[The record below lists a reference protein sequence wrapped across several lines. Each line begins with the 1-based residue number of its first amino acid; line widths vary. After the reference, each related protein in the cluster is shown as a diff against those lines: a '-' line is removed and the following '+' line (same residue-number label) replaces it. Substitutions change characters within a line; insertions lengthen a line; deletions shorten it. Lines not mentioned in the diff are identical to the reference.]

1 MGVIRPPKKAK
12 EAGLQGKRYS
22 HISRA
27 PTPTFELLPL
37 HSHPLLKGWEWSRSN
52 PEVLAGGAHTRE
64 RVQGDGDLL
73 DEAKARKKIA
83 EAEETYAAPRIA
95 NAQRARCTR
104 TRDARRRK

>member
-1 MGVIRPPKKAK
+1 MGVIRPLKKAK
-12 EAGLQGKRYS
+12 NADLQEKSYP
-22 HISRA
+22 HFSRA

-37 HSHPLLKGWEWSRSN
+37 PPHPLLKGWEWSGSN
-52 PEVLAGGAHTRE
+52 PEVVAGGAHTRE

-95 NAQRARCTR
+95 NAQREVHENA
-104 TRDARRRK
+104 

>member
-1 MGVIRPPKKAK
+1 M
-12 EAGLQGKRYS
+12 
-22 HISRA
+22 RA
-27 PTPTFELLPL
+27 
-37 HSHPLLKGWEWSRSN
+37 N
-52 PEVLAGGAHTRE
+52 PEVVAGGAHTRE

-83 EAEETYAAPRIA
+83 EAEETYTAPRIA